1 MDERAGALKEIDE
14 IIGSFIGA
22 VSRLDDSARRT
33 IADIADVLIDAFEQG
48 KRVYVCGNGG
58 SAADAQHI
66 AGELVGRFRR
76 DSRRPLP
83 CMALTTDTSIITA
96 VGNDFGFEK
105 VFSRQVEAMGD
116 EDEVLWVLSTSGK
129 SPDIIEAVKTARERG
144 MKIIAMTGG
153 SGGDLPAL
161 ADTCFIVS
169 GKDSYLI
176 QQVHQLAYH
185 IICELVDRH
194 FAGKD

>member
-1 MDERAGALKEIDE
+1 
-14 IIGSFIGA
+14 
-22 VSRLDDSARRT
+22 
-33 IADIADVLIDAFEQG
+33 
-48 KRVYVCGNGG
+48 
-58 SAADAQHI
+58 
-66 AGELVGRFRR
+66 
-76 DSRRPLP
+76 
-83 CMALTTDTSIITA
+83 MALTTDTSVITA